1 MAPRKNFPLRLDPAV
16 HDALAAWA
24 ADEFRSVNGHI
35 EWVLREGLKRAGRKV
50 VPRSSEL
57 PELPF
62 DDAAPEATGEVA
74 ANAATR
80 GPTDAAGDVV
90 ADALGDP
97 GDRDAAEPEPQGE
110 PQADGA

>member
-50 VPRSSEL
+50 VARSSEL
-57 PELPF
+57 PELPL
-62 DDAAPEATGEVA
+62 DDAPTDVAT
-74 ANAATR
+74 NAATH
-80 GPTDAAGDVV
+80 TAANAAGDVV
-90 ADALGDP
+90 ADAAGAVAD
-97 GDRDAAEPEPQGE
+97 DDADADAEPLGE
-110 PQADGA
+110 SQADGA

>member
-35 EWVLREGLKRAGRKV
+35 EWVLREGLKRAGRSP
-50 VPRSSEL
+50 VPKSSEA
-57 PELPF
+57 
-62 DDAAPEATGEVA
+62 DGTGGEQA
-74 ANAATR
+74 HA
-80 GPTDAAGDVV
+80 
-90 ADALGDP
+90 
-97 GDRDAAEPEPQGE
+97 QGE